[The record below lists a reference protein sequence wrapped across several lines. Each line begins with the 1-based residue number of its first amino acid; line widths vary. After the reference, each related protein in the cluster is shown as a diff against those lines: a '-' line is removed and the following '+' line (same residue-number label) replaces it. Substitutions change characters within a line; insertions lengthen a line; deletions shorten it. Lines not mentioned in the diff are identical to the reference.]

1 MTVRFY
7 IQEGPNLVLDWAVL
21 LQEVQVPSIGPGK
34 TYTVD
39 LQAPF
44 DTNVDVVGLYVVANI
59 DPLRVNGSA
68 TNVSSRIN

>member
-1 MTVRFY
+1 
-7 IQEGPNLVLDWAVL
+7 
-21 LQEVQVPSIGPGK
+21 VQVPSIGAGK

-59 DPLRVNGSA
+59 DPLKVNGPPS
-68 TNVSSRIN
+68 NVSHRIN